1 MPNTVE
7 RLRIENFGPI
17 VEAEVEFGD
26 LTVFVG
32 PQATGKS
39 LFLQIF
45 KLLQDRGFIWE
56 RFKSTGL
63 VWTSQPREFLELY
76 LGEGTGGAYSPENTR
91 LIWNDEA
98 VELAKHLSGANKS
111 KKDEQMFYIPAQRV
125 MCLSRGLPLRFVDF
139 QAGDPFV
146 LRQFSET
153 IYQMTQTEF
162 ARASRFFPVSG
173 RMREGVRRRLQDSIF
188 AGLELSLKRQQ
199 HQKRLV
205 LTDKSGH
212 EFPFLVW
219 SAGQR
224 EFVPMLLGFYW
235 LMPSGKTSRRDEAL
249 QWVVIEEPE
258 MGLHTQAILDVM
270 TLVFELLRRGYR
282 VCLTSHSPLVLD
294 VVWALGAIQRH
305 GGTDADVR
313 RMLNLSPQEAE
324 VAKHALQIRPRVYYF
339 QRNGRAVDISDL
351 DPGAERLEESGWGG
365 LTEFSGKIGEVIAEV
380 VNRYER
386 KKAS

>member
-1 MPNTVE
+1 MPNSTA
-7 RLRIENFGPI
+7 RLRIENLGPI

-39 LFLQIF
+39 LFLQVF
-45 KLLQDRGFIWE
+45 KLLQDRGFIWK
-56 RFKSTGL
+56 RFKDAGL
-63 VWTSQPREFLELY
+63 VWTEQVGELLDLY
-76 LGEGTGGAYSPENTR
+76 LGEGMGSAYSSRETYILENGR
-91 LIWNDEA
+91 A
-98 VELAKHLSGANKS
+98 VELGKSLEGAS
-111 KKDEQMFYIPAQRV
+111 KVKTKEEQVFYIPAQRV
-125 MCLSRGLPLRFVDF
+125 MCISRGLPLRFVDF

-162 ARASRFFPVSG
+162 ARAERFFPVAG
-173 RMREGVRRRLQDSIF
+173 RMREGMRRRLLESIF
-188 AGLELSLKRQQ
+188 ARLELSLKRQQ

-205 LTDKSGH
+205 LTDESGR
-212 EFPFLVW
+212 ELPFLVW

-235 LMPSGKTSRRDEAL
+235 LMPSGKVSQRDEVR
-249 QWVVIEEPE
+249 WVVIEEPE
-258 MGLHTQAILDVM
+258 MGLHAQAILDVM
-270 TLVFELLRRGYR
+270 TLVLELLRRGYR

-294 VVWALGAIQRH
+294 VVWALSVIQRH
-305 GGTDADVR
+305 GGTEADMR

-324 VAKHALQIRPRVYYF
+324 VAKRALTIHPRVYYF
-339 QRNGRAVDISDL
+339 QRDGRAVDISNL
-351 DPGAERLEESGWGG
+351 DPGTERSEESGWGG
-365 LTEFSGKIGEVIAEV
+365 LTEFSGKIGEVVAEV
-380 VNRYER
+380 VNRYDQ

>member
-1 MPNTVE
+1 MPNTTE
-7 RLRIENFGPI
+7 RLRIENFGSI

-39 LFLQIF
+39 LFLQVF
-45 KLLQDRGFIWE
+45 KLLQDRGFIWK
-56 RFKSTGL
+56 RFKDAGL
-63 VWTSQPREFLELY
+63 VWTEQVGELLDLY
-76 LGEGTGGAYSPENTR
+76 LGEGMGSAYSPRETYILENGR
-91 LIWNDEA
+91 A
-98 VELAKHLSGANKS
+98 VELGKSLEGAS
-111 KKDEQMFYIPAQRV
+111 KVKTKEEQVFYIPAQRV
-125 MCLSRGLPLRFVDF
+125 MCISRGLPLRFVDF

-162 ARASRFFPVSG
+162 ARAERFFPVAG
-173 RMREGVRRRLQDSIF
+173 RMREGMRRRLLESIF

-205 LTDKSGH
+205 LTDESGR
-212 EFPFLVW
+212 ELPFLVW

-235 LMPSGKTSRRDEAL
+235 LMPSGGVSQRNEI

-258 MGLHTQAILDVM
+258 MGLHAQAILDVM

-282 VCLTSHSPLVLD
+282 VCLTSHAPLVLD
-294 VVWALGAIQRH
+294 VVWALGVIGRH

-313 RMLNLSPQEAE
+313 QMLNLSSQEAE
-324 VAKHALQIRPRVYYF
+324 VAKHALQVRPRVYYF
-339 QRNGRAVDISDL
+339 QRDGRVVDISGL
-351 DPGAERLEESGWGG
+351 DPGSDRSEESGWGG
-365 LTEFSGKIGEVIAEV
+365 LTEFSGKIGEVVAAV
-380 VNRYER
+380 VNRYEQ